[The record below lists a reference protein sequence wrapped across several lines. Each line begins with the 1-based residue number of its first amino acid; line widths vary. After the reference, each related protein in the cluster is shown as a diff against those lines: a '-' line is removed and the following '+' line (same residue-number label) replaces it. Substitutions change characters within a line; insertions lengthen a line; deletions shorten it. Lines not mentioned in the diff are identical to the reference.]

1 MKACD
6 GADKQFYPTPPA
18 LAARA
23 WAKFRNREFVRVLE
37 PHAGHGDLAVAH
49 PDYERYGRVPSI
61 DCCEIDI
68 GKHGVLRGKGL
79 NVVGFDFLQ
88 FGNGSFYSHI
98 ICNPPF
104 QDGAAHV
111 LKAWDVLWDGEIVA
125 ILNAETVRN
134 PFSRDRQR
142 LADLIERFGE
152 VEFVEGAFADA
163 QAQRKTDV
171 EVALVYLRKQA
182 DIQHDIIGDLL
193 DDLRGD
199 PETPERLGA
208 GYAQPYEVALPNSVI
223 ENSVAAFDAAVRAM
237 RDAVFGEARAG
248 YYACLLGETM
258 AVRNGEGPQT
268 KPAVSVGE
276 VHTDMA
282 ERYEALKD
290 RAWAGILRSTNVT
303 ARLSSAAQKRVESE
317 FAQVKSLAFTVANV
331 YGFLCGLAQAQGEV
345 QSQMAC
351 DIFDLITKYHSE
363 NTVFYRGW
371 KSNDKHRTCGMR
383 IKTTRFVLPGH
394 SGHTHSLTWEST
406 QLLADFDKVFAML
419 DGKREPMVGLVRTFA
434 DHYGALRDG
443 ARMRSSYFDVRYYPG
458 IGTIHFFPRDK
469 ALVDRLNRLVGRQ
482 HKWLPPEGTPMS
494 DAFWLQ
500 YDSAEKLDKAVRAE
514 VNKPSGRFSWDS
526 PLCRVFQSDG
536 KSQQMAAHAIDQA
549 LAAVHQR
556 NGIGADW
563 LIADT
568 GNEQRLLAT
577 QSPVVLTTPA

>member
-1 MKACD
+1 MNACD
-6 GADKQFYPTPPA
+6 SPDSQFYPTPPA

-23 WAKFRNREFVRVLE
+23 WAMFRNREFVRVLE

-49 PDYERYGRVPSI
+49 PDYKGYRTPSI

-79 NVVGFDFLQ
+79 NVVGFDFLE
-88 FGNGSFYSHI
+88 FGNGSFYSHV

-104 QDGAAHV
+104 SEGAAHV
-111 LKAWDVLWDGEIVA
+111 LKAWDILWDGEIVA

-142 LADLIERFGE
+142 LVGLIERFGT
-152 VEFVEGAFADA
+152 VEFVEGAFAVA
-163 QAQRKTDV
+163 QVQRKTDV

-182 DIQHDIIGDLL
+182 DLQHDIIGDLL

-199 PETPERLGA
+199 GETPDRLGA

-223 ENSVAAFDAAVRAM
+223 ENSVAAFNAAVRAM

-268 KPAVSVGE
+268 RPAVSVRE
-276 VHTDMA
+276 VHEDMA
-282 ERYEALKD
+282 KRYEALKD

-317 FAQVKSLAFTVANV
+317 FEQVKSLAFTVANV
-331 YGFLCGLAQAQGEV
+331 YGFLCGLAQAQGKV
-345 QSQMAC
+345 QLDMAC
-351 DIFDLITKYHSE
+351 DVFDLITKYHSE

-394 SGHTHSLTWEST
+394 SGNSYSLSWESN

-419 DGKREPMVGLVRTFA
+419 DGKREPEVGLVRTF
-434 DHYGALRDG
+434 DEHYQSLRNG

-458 IGTIHFFPRDK
+458 IGTIHFLPRDK
-469 ALVDRLNRLVGRQ
+469 MLVDRLNRLVGRQ
-482 HKWLPPEGTPMS
+482 RKWLPPEGTPVS

-500 YDSAEKLDKAVRAE
+500 FDNAEKLDKAVRAE
-514 VNKPSGRFSWDS
+514 VNRSSGRSSWDH
-526 PLCRVFQSDG
+526 PLRGVFQND
-536 KSQQMAAHAIDQA
+536 SQRRAAAAQAIDQA
-549 LAAVHQR
+549 LAAVQQR
-556 NGIGADW
+556 NGICADW
-563 LIADT
+563 LIADADH
-568 GNEQRLLAT
+568 EQRFLVT
-577 QSPVVLTTPA
+577 QPPAVLTTPA